1 MITTILSLSLERK
14 SVAMS
19 NIIRLDKSGH
29 LSVDGKQ
36 VNSPNP
42 PEAMAI
48 LLIDRSGSMA
58 GAKTSYASSG
68 AWDFSQAALKKGYR
82 IATIEFATGAS
93 ITCAPSRS
101 GEDVRRGCFADSIT
115 GSTAMHEGLSLASS
129 LRPRPGD
136 TIVIVTDGAV
146 DDPKGT
152 LAIGAKLKS
161 SGVEI
166 LAIGTDDADKSFL
179 AQLASRPDLS
189 MKVTSSNLRLA
200 ITDASRLLGSS
211 RR

>member
-1 MITTILSLSLERK
+1 
-14 SVAMS
+14 MS

-29 LSVDGKQ
+29 LSVDDKQ
-36 VNSPNP
+36 IKSPSP
-42 PEAMAI
+42 LDALAI

-58 GAKTSYASSG
+58 GAKTTYASSG
-68 AWDFSQAALKKGYR
+68 AWDFSQATLKKGYR
-82 IATIEFATGAS
+82 IATIEFASGAS

-101 GEDVRRGCFADSIT
+101 ADDVRRGCFANSIT
-115 GSTAMHEGLSLASS
+115 GSTAMHEGLQLASS
-129 LRPRPGD
+129 LEPRTGD

-179 AQLASRPDLS
+179 AQLASPPDLS
-189 MKVTSSNLRLA
+189 MKVAASNLRIA
-200 ITDASRLLGSS
+200 ITDASRLLGTS